1 MVQTLIYLSNPA
13 VKVENVALSL
23 IIPHGRLVVDLGTRE
38 VSIMTSSSSYLPPP
52 GCRPGSWPCT
62 SRSTHRALTAGRSPS
77 ACPPCSCRAA
87 PLTWLLIEY
96 GVRCLK
102 GVSSWVTCHP
112 PGPLEAQ
119 HVGIVEHPGDLLPP
133 SHLVPQQPLPRPAH
147 LRGYNIT
154 LEVFCHYCL

>member
-23 IIPHGRLVVDLGTRE
+23 IIPHGRLVVDLEHVR
-38 VSIMTSSSSYLPPP
+38 SA
-52 GCRPGSWPCT
+52 SWPA
-62 SRSTHRALTAGRSPS
+62 ALTTSHLQDAVQVLGLVPLDQPIVLWQRGEVRPLALRAHAGQHHWHVQWV
-77 ACPPCSCRAA
+77 
-87 PLTWLLIEY
+87 L
-96 GVRCLK
+96 CLK

-147 LRGYNIT
+147 LRGYDIT
-154 LEVFCHYCL
+154 LEVFCHYCP